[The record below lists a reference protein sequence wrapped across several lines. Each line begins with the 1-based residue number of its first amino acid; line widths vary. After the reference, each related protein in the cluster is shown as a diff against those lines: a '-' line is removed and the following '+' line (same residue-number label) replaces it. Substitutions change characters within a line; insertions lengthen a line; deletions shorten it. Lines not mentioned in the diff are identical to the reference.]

1 LSAHPPAIPEVS
13 SAALIRTLG
22 IVAAVCGVLIV
33 VAYEATL
40 PVVTANRQLALERAV
55 LKVIPKSVS
64 AREFRLD
71 SAGHLGPDRQAGGT
85 PVYAAYDAKGLLA
98 GVAIEGAARGYAD
111 MVRVLYGYEAACQC
125 IVGFAVLQ
133 TRETPGIGD
142 KISRDRPFL
151 KNFEALDA
159 RLNAEGSALAHPIIA
174 VRHGSKSEAWQV
186 DVISGATVTS
196 RAVARAVNDSAQQV
210 LPRLVPQIEQL
221 KGETHDA
228 AR

>member
-1 LSAHPPAIPEVS
+1 MSAPPPAIPQIS

-22 IVAAVCGVLIV
+22 IVAAVCGALIV
-33 VAYEATL
+33 IAYETTL
-40 PVVTANRQLALERAV
+40 PVVTANRQRALERAV
-55 LKVIPKSVS
+55 LKVVPKSVR

-71 SAGHLGPDRQAGGT
+71 PESRVTADWQAGGT
-85 PVYAAYDAKGLLA
+85 AVYAAYDEKGSLV

-111 MVRVLYGYEAACQC
+111 MVRVLYGYDAGCQC

-142 KISRDRPFL
+142 KISRDPAFL
-151 KNFEALDA
+151 RNFEALDA
-159 RLNAEGSALAHPIIA
+159 RLNTAGTALAHPIVA
-174 VRHGSKSEAWQV
+174 VRRGARNEIGQV

-210 LPRLVPQIEQL
+210 LPRLAPQLEQL
-221 KGETHDA
+221 KGGARDA